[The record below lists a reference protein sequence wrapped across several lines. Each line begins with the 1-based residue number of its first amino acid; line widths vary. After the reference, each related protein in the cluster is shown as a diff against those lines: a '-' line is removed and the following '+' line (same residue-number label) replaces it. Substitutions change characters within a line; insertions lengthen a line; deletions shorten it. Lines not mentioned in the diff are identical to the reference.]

1 MREDNRNQGEGLRLG
16 VNLPGGQGHLA
27 GSNLSPQTSKAVISL
42 IRDTGRNRWFW
53 TAVVIVP
60 PLTALAAHAPEIICA
75 ARGLEGCA

>member
-1 MREDNRNQGEGLRLG
+1 MQESSR
-16 VNLPGGQGHLA
+16 PHGQDISVDIDGPRLA
-27 GSNLSPQTSKAVISL
+27 GRLSGSDLSPETTKDFLSL

-60 PLTALAAHAPEIICA
+60 PLTALAARAPEIICA